1 MLNINKVLDEA
12 IERDASDVH
21 LIYGLKPMLRIA
33 RKLKP
38 VESEPE
44 LYENELFEAYDYFV
58 RGNVD
63 KDEIYRETRRL
74 DTSFEYGG
82 IRLRVNISSAQDI
95 PIFTLRIIKNTLPKF
110 EELGVPDIVR
120 RMTLQPQGLIL
131 VTGKTNSRKNNNT
144 KCFNK

>member
-33 RKLKP
+33 RELKP

-63 KDEIYRETRRL
+63 KDEIYREIRRL

>member
-12 IERDASDVH
+12 IEKDASDVH

-33 RKLKP
+33 RELKP

>member
-33 RKLKP
+33 RELKP

-74 DTSFEYGG
+74 DTSFEYGE

>member
-21 LIYGLKPMLRIA
+21 LIYGLKPMLRIS
-33 RKLKP
+33 RELKP

>member
-33 RKLKP
+33 RELKP

-63 KDEIYRETRRL
+63 KEEIYREPRRL